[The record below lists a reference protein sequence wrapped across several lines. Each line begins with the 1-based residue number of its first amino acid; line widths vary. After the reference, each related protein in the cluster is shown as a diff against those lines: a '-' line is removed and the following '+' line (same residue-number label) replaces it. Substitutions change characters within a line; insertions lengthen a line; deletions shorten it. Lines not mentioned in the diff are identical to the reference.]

1 MTSAGVA
8 DWGGGRLQA
17 LLEIEIP
24 ILLAPMAGATTPAL
38 AAAVSNAG
46 GLGGHG
52 ATTFAPEKL
61 KGEIAA
67 LRALTN
73 RPIHLNF
80 FAHREPPEGGEAGPA
95 MRTMLQELWSGA
107 GLGALPAAQ
116 SAWPSFHE
124 GQLAVI
130 EEMRPHVVSF
140 HFGLPAQKL
149 VDRVKA
155 VGCRVLSSATS
166 PAEAVELEKR
176 GVDAVIAQGF
186 EAGGHSGIFLTDPLP
201 GGMTTMTLVPQVVDA
216 VALPVIAAGGIMDG
230 RSIAAA
236 LMLGAAGVQIGTAF
250 LSCPEASVSD
260 AHRAAL
266 LEAGAKGTPTVLTRG
281 ISGRPARGLKNRL
294 LAQVKALEHE
304 AAPFPMQN
312 ALTRSLGSGG
322 DPELTVMWAGAGA
335 ALSRAMPAADLV
347 ASLVAETQAVLAR
360 SA

>member
-1 MTSAGVA
+1 MTGVA
-8 DWGGGRLQA
+8 NWGGGRLQA
-17 LLEIEIP
+17 LLGIDIP
-24 ILLAPMAGATTPAL
+24 ILLAPMSGSTTAEL

-52 ATTFAPEKL
+52 AMSFPPEKL
-61 KGEIAA
+61 RSEIAA
-67 LRALTN
+67 IRGLTN

-80 FAHREPPEGGEAGPA
+80 FAHTEPPADGEAGPA
-95 MRTMLQELWSGA
+95 MRAMLQALWNEA
-107 GLGALPAAQ
+107 GLGTLPPAQ

-140 HFGLPAQKL
+140 HFGLPDQKL

-155 VGCRVLSSATS
+155 AGCVVLCSATS

-176 GVDAVIAQGF
+176 GIDAVIAQGF
-186 EAGGHSGIFLTDPLP
+186 EAGGHSGIFLADPMQ
-201 GGMTTMTLVPQVVDA
+201 GAMTTMTLVPQVADA
-216 VALPVIAAGGIMDG
+216 VSVPVIAAGGIMDG
-230 RSIAAA
+230 RGIAAA

-250 LSCPEASVSD
+250 LSCPEASVPG

-266 LEAGAKGTPTVLTRG
+266 LEAGAKGTPTVLTKG

-294 LAQVKALEHE
+294 LAQVKALEQE

-312 ALTRSLGSGG
+312 ALTRSLGGAG
-322 DPELTVMWAGAGA
+322 DPELTVMWAGGGA

-347 ASLVAETQAVLAR
+347 AVLVAETETVLAR
-360 SA
+360 HA

>member
-1 MTSAGVA
+1 MAGAA

-17 LLEIEIP
+17 LLGIEIP

-38 AAAVSNAG
+38 TAAVSNAG

-61 KGEIAA
+61 KDEIAA
-67 LRALTN
+67 MRAATN

-80 FAHREPPEGGEAGPA
+80 FAHAEPPADGEAGPA
-95 MRTMLQELWSGA
+95 MRTMLQTLWNDA
-107 GLGALPAAQ
+107 GLGALPPAE

-130 EEMRPHVVSF
+130 GAMRPQVVSF
-140 HFGLPAQKL
+140 HFGLPGQKL

-155 VGCRVLSSATS
+155 AGCQVLCSATA

-186 EAGGHSGIFLTDPLP
+186 EAGGHSGIYLSDPMQ
-201 GGMTTMTLVPQVVDA
+201 GAMTTMALVPQVADA
-216 VALPVIAAGGIMDG
+216 VGLPVIAAGGIMDG
-230 RSIAAA
+230 RGIAAA

-250 LSCPEASVSD
+250 LSCPEASVSG

-266 LEAGAKGTPTVLTRG
+266 LEARAKGTPTVLTKG
-281 ISGRPARGLKNRL
+281 ISGRPARGLRNRL
-294 LAQVKALEHE
+294 LAQVKALENE

-312 ALTRSLGSGG
+312 ALTRSLGSAG
-322 DPELTVMWAGAGA
+322 DPELTVMWAGGGA
-335 ALSRAMPAADLV
+335 ALSRAMPAAELV
-347 ASLVAETQAVLAR
+347 AMLVAETEAVLAR
-360 SA
+360 YA